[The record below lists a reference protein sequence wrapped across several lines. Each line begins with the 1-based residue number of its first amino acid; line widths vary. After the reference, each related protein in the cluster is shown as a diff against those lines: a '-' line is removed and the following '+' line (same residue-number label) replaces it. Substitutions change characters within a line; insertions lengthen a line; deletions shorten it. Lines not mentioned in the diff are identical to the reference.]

1 LSCELSGDKGEAFLK
16 NEKCLFW
23 LLCVFN
29 TPGIGMKLA
38 LYNTEIKMIN
48 FWRVYIMKDNDLL
61 VSILKD
67 QVVPALG
74 CTEPT
79 AVAYA
84 AAKAKEVL
92 GEEVKTMDIYC
103 DKNIIKNGKEVGIPG
118 THEKGILVAAALALI
133 VGKSDYRLEVLKE
146 VTDES
151 LERAMELINTDM
163 FNLELKKDTDGLY
176 IEVVAKGMTKTSR
189 VIIRKTHL
197 NIVLVEKNGETLF
210 SAEVAKNEVPKPAI
224 RERLKEFKIS
234 DFKEFVDNVEFE
246 KIAFINDGIVMNKK
260 MGWEGLHGNL
270 GIGFGKML
278 NTDEADF
285 EKYAKSLTAAA
296 SEARMAGAL
305 LPVMS
310 SAGSGNHGLVAILP
324 VAVVGENL
332 KLDNETIVRGVTLS
346 HLVTIYIKT
355 YTGSL
360 SPVCGCAVAAGVG
373 ASAGLAYIM
382 GGTMTQIEGAIKNMI
397 AGISGMICD
406 GAKIG
411 CAYKLSVSVSSCID
425 AAEMAMRN
433 IFIPSSD
440 GILDVTA
447 ERSIQN
453 LGKVSSIG
461 MLNTDDTILEVMMDR
476 C

>member
-1 LSCELSGDKGEAFLK
+1 
-16 NEKCLFW
+16 
-23 LLCVFN
+23 
-29 TPGIGMKLA
+29 
-38 LYNTEIKMIN
+38 
-48 FWRVYIMKDNDLL
+48 MKDNELL

-84 AAKAKEVL
+84 VAKAKEVL
-92 GEEVKTMDIYC
+92 GEDVQVLDIYC

-118 THEKGILVAAALALI
+118 THEKGILVAAALALV
-133 VGKSDYRLEVLKE
+133 VGKSDYRLEVLKD
-146 VTDES
+146 VSDES
-151 LERAMELINTDM
+151 LDKAMELLKLDM
-163 FNLELKKDTDGLY
+163 INLELKKDTDGLY
-176 IEVVAKGMTKTSR
+176 IEVLAKGMKNTSR

-197 NIVLVEKNGETLF
+197 NVVLVEKNGEALF
-210 SAEVAKNEVPKPAI
+210 SAEVAKSEAPKPAI
-224 RERLKEFKIS
+224 RERIKEFKIS
-234 DFKEFVDNVEFE
+234 ELKDFVDSVEYE
-246 KIAFINDGIVMNKK
+246 KIAFIEDGIVMNKK
-260 MGWEGLHGNL
+260 MGWEGLNGDL
-270 GIGFGKML
+270 GIGLGKMM
-278 NTDEADF
+278 NTDEDNR
-285 EKYAKSLTAAA
+285 EVYAKSLTAAA
-296 SEARMAGAL
+296 SEARMAGAP

-324 VAVVGENL
+324 VAVVGE
-332 KLDNETIVRGVTLS
+332 KMGLDMEKVVRGVTLS

-382 GGTMTQIEGAIKNMI
+382 DGTMTQIEGAIKNMI

-406 GAKIG
+406 GAKLG
-411 CAYKLSVSVSSCID
+411 CAYKLSVSVSASID
-425 AAEMAMRN
+425 AAEMAMKN

-440 GILDVTA
+440 GILDETA
-447 ERSIQN
+447 EKSIQN

-461 MLNTDDTILEVMMDR
+461 MSNTDDVILEVMLDR

>member
-1 LSCELSGDKGEAFLK
+1 
-16 NEKCLFW
+16 
-23 LLCVFN
+23 
-29 TPGIGMKLA
+29 
-38 LYNTEIKMIN
+38 MII
-48 FWRVYIMKDNDLL
+48 FWRVKIMKDNELL
-61 VSILKD
+61 VNILKD

-84 AAKAKEVL
+84 VAKAKEVL
-92 GEEVKTMDIYC
+92 GEDVQVLDIYC

-118 THEKGILVAAALALI
+118 THEKGILVAAALALV
-133 VGKSDYRLEVLKE
+133 VGKSDYRLEVLKD
-146 VTDES
+146 VDDES
-151 LERAMELINTDM
+151 LDKAMELLKLDM
-163 FNLELKKDTDGLY
+163 INLELKKDTDGLY
-176 IEVVAKGMTKTSR
+176 IEVAAKGMKNTSR

-197 NIVLVEKNGETLF
+197 NVVLVEKNGEALF
-210 SAEVAKNEVPKPAI
+210 SAEVAKNEAPKPAI
-224 RERLKEFKIS
+224 RDGIKEFKIS
-234 DFKEFVDNVEFE
+234 ELKDFADSVEFD
-246 KIAFINDGIVMNKK
+246 KIAFIEDGIVMNKR
-260 MGWEGLHGNL
+260 MGWEGLNSDL
-270 GIGFGKML
+270 GIGLGKML
-278 NTDEADF
+278 NTNEEDQEV
-285 EKYAKSLTAAA
+285 YAKSLTAAA
-296 SEARMAGAL
+296 SEARMAGAP

-324 VAVVGENL
+324 VAVVGE
-332 KLDNETIVRGVTLS
+332 KMGLDREKIVRGVTLS

-406 GAKIG
+406 GAKLG
-411 CAYKLSVSVSSCID
+411 CAYKLSVSVSASID
-425 AAEMAMRN
+425 AAEMAMKN

-440 GILDVTA
+440 GILDESA
-447 ERSIQN
+447 EKSIQN

-461 MLNTDDTILEVMMDR
+461 MSNTDDIILEVMMDR